1 MTLRRCDSLPSK
13 LREAPIANP
22 EVAQPL
28 TNKIPDSNTDP
39 NLKENLA
46 REEVIATW
54 KSLHTDVKNIK
65 NGFPAKNDPSGHG
78 ADKRISITHNFS
90 PAPSR
95 NNRERQ
101 KKIIHDNRHISIGA
115 QDADRSSSFPLD
127 MVQRCSTDTKANSV
141 RRKTLLDR
149 LLSWKTPECDCNIK
163 YPPKYRSTPK
173 SRPDDMF
180 CTCGVI
186 QPNVSNNLNKCA
198 ERGRSKS
205 VGYEA
210 TREVT
215 QFRRCAS
222 AGATV
227 GAETA
232 AALRARAALTLA
244 RRYYPEGGWGWTIA
258 IVGTIVQILSHGLQ
272 LGGGTGAIACT
283 ASVKYRVPPLY
294 SYGKC

>member
-22 EVAQPL
+22 EVSQPL

-39 NLKENLA
+39 NLKEKLV

-54 KSLHTDVKNIK
+54 KSLHADVKDIK
-65 NGFPAKNDPSGHG
+65 NGFPAKKNPSDQD

-95 NNRERQ
+95 NNGERQ
-101 KKIIHDNRHISIGA
+101 KKITYDNRHISISA
-115 QDADRSSSFPLD
+115 QDADRSSSFPLG
-127 MVQRCSTDTKANSV
+127 MVTRCSTNTKANSV

-163 YPPKYRSTPK
+163 CSSKYRSAPK
-173 SRPDDMF
+173 SRPDDTF

-186 QPNVSNNLNKCA
+186 QPNVADNLNKHA

-215 QFRRCAS
+215 QFRRLVLC
-222 AGATV
+222 
-227 GAETA
+227 
-232 AALRARAALTLA
+232 
-244 RRYYPEGGWGWTIA
+244 
-258 IVGTIVQILSHGLQ
+258 
-272 LGGGTGAIACT
+272 
-283 ASVKYRVPPLY
+283 
-294 SYGKC
+294 